1 MSQPPTS
8 QPPRVRRHLIDPAN
22 PPRRSPRAMGIT
34 QVQKWV
40 MSVLA
45 VTTILHLA
53 AGLVIAAVFLDEART
68 DGRVGL
74 NVIAGF
80 IGVGAVAAFRGIHQ
94 KPILSPWLAL
104 GIVPALVGLWVTF

>member
-1 MSQPPTS
+1 MTQSPA
-8 QPPRVRRHLIDPAN
+8 PRVRRHLIDPAN
-22 PPRRSPRAMGIT
+22 PPRRSPQGMGIS

-45 VTTILHLA
+45 VTTILHLS
-53 AGLVIAAVFLDEART
+53 AGLVVAAVFLDGAQT

-74 NVIAGF
+74 NVIAGL

-94 KPILSPWLAL
+94 KPILSPWLVL
-104 GIVPALVGLWVTF
+104 GILPSLVGLWITF